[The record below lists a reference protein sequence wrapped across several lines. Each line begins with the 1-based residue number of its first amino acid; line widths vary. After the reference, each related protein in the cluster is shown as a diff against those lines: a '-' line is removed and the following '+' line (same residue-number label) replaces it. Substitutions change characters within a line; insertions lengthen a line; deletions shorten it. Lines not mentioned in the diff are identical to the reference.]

1 MWIKKEIKDLIRVRD
16 MSEKRQGMLRM
27 DRNERT
33 LVFQDDILQKIKN
46 NITSETL
53 TNYPEIETL
62 YGKMARY
69 LGVGTE
75 NLIFHTGSDLVI
87 KSIYET
93 YISRSDKVLLQKPAY
108 AMYSVYAEMFQ
119 AKLLTQQYGENWKF
133 DLEEYQERI
142 VSESPKMVVLEN
154 PNGSIGNCYTHQQ
167 VETIIKTAAEKNAL
181 AVIDEA
187 YIDFCGGS
195 VIDLINKYNNL
206 IVVRTMSKAWG
217 MAGLRVGYAV
227 SCKDNINELFQV
239 KPMHQLTSFS
249 VMAAE
254 TLLDNTAAV
263 RSYIEEMNRV
273 RQYVTDEFECR
284 GIATTDSAI
293 HFVTAELGKA
303 MDVDSFRK
311 FLKERKYLI
320 RRPFGMPELSRWVRI
335 GLLPMKQMKGF
346 IELLDRFLEENRI

>member
-1 MWIKKEIKDLIRVRD
+1 M
-16 MSEKRQGMLRM
+16 
-27 DRNERT
+27 
-33 LVFQDDILQKIKN
+33 
-46 NITSETL
+46 
-53 TNYPEIETL
+53 
-62 YGKMARY
+62 
-69 LGVGTE
+69 
-75 NLIFHTGSDLVI
+75 
-87 KSIYET
+87 
-93 YISRSDKVLLQKPAY
+93 
-108 AMYSVYAEMFQ
+108 
-119 AKLLTQQYGENWKF
+119 
-133 DLEEYQERI
+133 
-142 VSESPKMVVLEN
+142 
-154 PNGSIGNCYTHQQ
+154 
-167 VETIIKTAAEKNAL
+167 
-181 AVIDEA
+181 
-187 YIDFCGGS
+187 
-195 VIDLINKYNNL
+195 INKYNNL

-273 RQYVTDEFECR
+273 RQYVT
-284 GIATTDSAI
+284 I